1 MSALWY
7 GIAFGDD
14 DGARG
19 RSRFEDEENDKNDSA
34 WGLLLELKTASGKLY
49 NTALD
54 RTSFAP
60 SNTPEMLKAVFISG
74 VLTAEPSLIMALTTS
89 PWTYRVAAT
98 SARTMRCLFVSL
110 W

>member
-1 MSALWY
+1 MRVSH
-7 GIAFGDD
+7 GDD
-14 DGARG
+14 GGARG

-49 NTALD
+49 NAALD

-89 PWTYRVAAT
+89 
-98 SARTMRCLFVSL
+98 
-110 W
+110 

>member
-1 MSALWY
+1 MSALRR

-34 WGLLLELKTASGKLY
+34 WGLLLELKTASDKLY
-49 NTALD
+49 NATLD

-60 SNTPEMLKAVFISG
+60 SNTAEMLKAVFISG
-74 VLTAEPSLIMALTTS
+74 VFTALPSLTMALTTS
-89 PWTYRVAAT
+89 P
-98 SARTMRCLFVSL
+98 
-110 W
+110 